1 MPRQNRDEF
10 LGGGGEVD
18 DEESIIDEEV
28 AIEYGERQTRRDTS
42 IQYRGSSALTPGQI
56 MDQEVF
62 RSVAERALKTG
73 LYLAQLIVNLYVIYN
88 HYYTMIA
95 Q

>member
-1 MPRQNRDEF
+1 MPCQVRDNF
-10 LGGGGEVD
+10 LGGGGEFD
-18 DEESIIDEEV
+18 DEESIIDDEET
-28 AIEYGERQTRRDTS
+28 IEYGEQQTRQATS
-42 IQYRGSSALTPGQI
+42 IQYRDSSSLTPGQI
-56 MDQEVF
+56 MDQKVIC
-62 RSVAERALKTG
+62 SVAERALKTG